1 MENEMRY
8 TREIIG
14 AIGFILVL
22 LTLYISLIQT
32 GPAKFF
38 TAPNAQKLFYF
49 HVPSG
54 LITYLAFM
62 MVVGGSAFYL
72 YNKSDY
78 ADKLSKCSAELGLVF
93 GFMSLASGTFWMKAE
108 WGGDIF
114 SRFMTD
120 MRLATTL
127 ALWLLYVG
135 YVVYRRQPE
144 TSTVKK
150 NAAILGLSGM
160 VMVPLSYLSS
170 RFLRSHHPV
179 IVGTEDQGSLD
190 HSLRFG
196 LYIGLFGFL
205 FLYVFL
211 FSTRMKIED
220 IERRILKTKMEKI

>member
-1 MENEMRY
+1 MRY
-8 TREIIG
+8 AREYCG
-14 AIGFILVL
+14 VIGFILVL
-22 LTLYISLIQT
+22 FTLYISLIQT

-62 MVVGGSAFYL
+62 MVVGGSASYL
-72 YNKSDY
+72 YNRSDY

-114 SRFMTD
+114 SRFLTD

-127 ALWLLYVG
+127 AMWLLYIG

-179 IVGTEDQGSLD
+179 IVGTEDQGSLAP
-190 HSLRFG
+190 SLRFG
-196 LYIGLFGFL
+196 LYMGIFGFL
-205 FLYVFL
+205 FLYIFL

-220 IERRILKTKMEKI
+220 MERRILKTKMEEM

>member
-1 MENEMRY
+1 MRY

-22 LTLYISLIQT
+22 FTLYISLIQT

-127 ALWLLYVG
+127 AMWLLYIG

-190 HSLRFG
+190 PSLRFG
-196 LYIGLFGFL
+196 LYMGLFGFL

-211 FSTRMKIED
+211 FNTRMKIED
-220 IERRILKTKMEKI
+220 MERRILKTKMEEI

>member
-1 MENEMRY
+1 MRY

-22 LTLYISLIQT
+22 FTLYISLIQT

-114 SRFMTD
+114 SRFLTD

-127 ALWLLYVG
+127 AMWLLYIA

-144 TSTVKK
+144 TLTVKK

-190 HSLRFG
+190 PSLRFG
-196 LYIGLFGFL
+196 LYMGLFSFLLLYIFL
-205 FLYVFL
+205 FN
-211 FSTRMKIED
+211 TRMQIED
-220 IERRILKTKMEKI
+220 MERRILKTKMEEI